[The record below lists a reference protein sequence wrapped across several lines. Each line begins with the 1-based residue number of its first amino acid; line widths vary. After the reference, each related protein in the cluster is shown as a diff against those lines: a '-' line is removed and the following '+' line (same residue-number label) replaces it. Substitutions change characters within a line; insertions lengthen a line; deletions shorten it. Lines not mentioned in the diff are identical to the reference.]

1 MKPVTLRVQGIG
13 PVPAKKNSKLL
24 THGRLVTKP
33 EYQKW
38 MKKCEDA
45 FVSQLTS
52 IIPTEGVAMRMVPP
66 PLSEILSSLPE
77 DDCWEQV
84 EWGHIR
90 GHLASDPS
98 EVGAVITIERL

>member
-1 MKPVTLRVQGIG
+1 MKPVTLLVQGIG

-24 THGRLVTKP
+24 THGKLVTKP

-38 MKKCEDA
+38 MKKCLDA
-45 FVSQLTS
+45 FVFQLIS
-52 IIPTEGVAMRMVPP
+52 IIPTGDAAMRTEQL
-66 PLSEILSSLPE
+66 PLSGILSLLPE
-77 DDCWEQV
+77 DDCWTQV

-90 GHLASDPS
+90 GHLAKDPS